1 MVSDIQLPLHSSYS
15 SYRPSVRL
23 GSHTLLAGNKC
34 YQRHEFH
41 ALQTPCPPL
50 LAGVRA
56 HLFFWPATWFTI
68 LLNDSHTIML
78 YRASLD
84 LLQAKYIIYL
94 SLFSCKD
101 YSTSQ
106 WNSCFKSHHFTHD
119 TSSLLLHLSSFPAD
133 DSNEGTMDL
142 RPKIKMSPTVTGD
155 PDMHA
160 RQMESFDHLIG
171 TYVWQVDCCP
181 LHSIKTLSWKPY
193 SSDFYLLRC
202 LHELH
207 Y

>member
-1 MVSDIQLPLHSSYS
+1 MLSVSPFFYACLSPEVLYSNGYPCSLYSAIQFPRPRMQWHQHLGAVVSDIQLPLHSSYS

-56 HLFFWPATWFTI
+56 HLLFWPATWFTI

-84 LLQAKYIIYL
+84 LLQAQYIIYL

-106 WNSCFKSHHFTHD
+106 
-119 TSSLLLHLSSFPAD
+119 
-133 DSNEGTMDL
+133 
-142 RPKIKMSPTVTGD
+142 
-155 PDMHA
+155 
-160 RQMESFDHLIG
+160 
-171 TYVWQVDCCP
+171 
-181 LHSIKTLSWKPY
+181 
-193 SSDFYLLRC
+193 
-202 LHELH
+202 
-207 Y
+207 